1 VLSAHT
7 FQALESCRHAGEGLP
22 CCLVTSSGSSGAAN
36 GRAGEEYQGKSRYKV
51 RVNPLLHAIYLSIQ
65 GDCAGGDVPLG
76 AVPALSWWGEV
87 SLGGILINHPAI
99 YPSIYLSID
108 LSIYLSIDLYIC
120 IYGCISMQRYW
131 SSLLRYC
138 PRDSVFVGCQSSS
151 SSNDAQVKLMRQVA
165 EVVAGQERLGHSTI
179 HLFIYLSIYPSTHLS
194 IFRG

>member
-1 VLSAHT
+1 MLSAHT

-108 LSIYLSIDLYIC
+108 LSIYLSIYTFVYMVVSRCRGI
-120 IYGCISMQRYW
+120 GPP
-131 SSLLRYC
+131 SSGIVLGTLFLLAANLRRH
-138 PRDSVFVGCQSSS
+138 PT
-151 SSNDAQVKLMRQVA
+151 MR
-165 EVVAGQERLGHSTI
+165 RLN
-179 HLFIYLSIYPSTHLS
+179 
-194 IFRG
+194 